1 MHTPANIFSKSAHL
15 MHTPR
20 EKLPKY
26 GGIFKKYN
34 NKKLPKNEES
44 PVILGSLYVSKDTYY
59 YGPSDWN
66 RTSGLLNPIQ
76 ARYQSAPH
84 PDI

>member
-34 NKKLPKNEES
+34 NKKLPKNEEKPS
-44 PVILGSLYVSKDTYY
+44 NTGLSLCIKRYV
-59 YGPSDWN
+59 
-66 RTSGLLNPIQ
+66 LLW
-76 ARYQSAPH
+76 SE
-84 PDI
+84 